1 MDQHIR
7 PPLTTKQKIETFFAA
22 LKLFFVIIVLVLL
35 IYTLYIVLFS
45 GYPRWLLN
53 ILTFSFY
60 HRDNVE
66 KLLKEGL
73 LEEHIQYLARVKS
86 NLIPSPLYSNCA
98 QFIEF
103 MKSYEEYN
111 HDMYFRSFRDYY
123 YYYYK
128 VYQPFPQN
136 IPQESGDPVTKYYVD
151 FYNALAQ
158 DLIAEEKLTNSDED
172 QTRKSDDQVLLEAYT
187 KGQSTFE
194 RIMKN
199 LENLKII
206 RNNAMRIKSNYVYL
220 PITAYLVLPDSQE
233 TIESTVTG
241 SSDYM
246 KIIDEVHHYDES
258 IVDVVLDKAKQD
270 PKMFYMIQN
279 YLNLPLAKAGEARTL
294 ARQKILKQINQ
305 ELFDLIEKYPI
316 LFHIAFLENNHD
328 QKKELEKRKKYCE
341 TMMKNLQKQKNSLGK
356 LLTTKGDPK
365 TLGYIAKSNDLLN
378 LDIEA
383 MKIEHD
389 NYERQLNK
397 LNDPRSYKK
406 ELYKTVIQT
415 YSKMLTGADLKAK
428 LTSLMNQGQIFKNVI
443 NSANVIELYLYEYQ
457 KELTKTINKHN
468 ITIKSFF
475 PELFNPYMQD
485 ILITR
490 MGGYFKKT
498 FSSANW
504 KGSYERFR
512 VQWALLGKMLK
523 DVIKSIIKSFHTSSN
538 VQQPVAP

>member
-1 MDQHIR
+1 MER

-35 IYTLYIVLFS
+35 IYTLYTILFR

-66 KLLKEGL
+66 KLMKEGL
-73 LEEHIQYLARVKS
+73 IEDHIQYLASVKS
-86 NLIPSPLYSNCA
+86 NHLPTPLYNACT
-98 QFIEF
+98 QFVDF
-103 MKSYEEYN
+103 MKSYDEYGS
-111 HDMYFRSFRDYY
+111 DMYFRSFRDYY

-128 VYQPFPQN
+128 AYNFSPQN

-158 DLIAEEKLTNSDED
+158 DLLTEEKITQSEED
-172 QTRKSDDQVLLEAYT
+172 QTKKSDDQVLLEAYS

-206 RNNAMRIKSNYVYL
+206 RNSAMKVKAQHMYF
-220 PITAYLVLPDSQE
+220 PIMAYLILPDSQE
-233 TIESTVTG
+233 TINSTVSG
-241 SSDYM
+241 SSDYI
-246 KIIDEVHHYDES
+246 KILNEVSFYNQN
-258 IVDVVLDKAKQD
+258 IVDKVITKTKQNS
-270 PKMFYMIQN
+270 KMFYVIQN
-279 YLNLPLAKAGEARTL
+279 YLNLPLAKAGEARSL
-294 ARQKILKQINQ
+294 ARQKILKHMNNP
-305 ELFDLIEKYPI
+305 ELFDLIDKFPI
-316 LFHIAFLENNHD
+316 LFHVAYMEIDPTKKRELEN
-328 QKKELEKRKKYCE
+328 QKKQCE
-341 TMMKNLQKQKNSLGK
+341 TMIQNLQKQKNNFAK
-356 LLTTKGDPK
+356 LSKTKADPK
-365 TLGYIAKSNDLLN
+365 TLGYIAKSTELLN

-383 MKIEHD
+383 FRIEQEIYTGELKKISNEID
-389 NYERQLNK
+389 
-397 LNDPRSYKK
+397 YKK
-406 ELYKTVIQT
+406 ELYRHVIQT
-415 YSKMLTGADLKAK
+415 YKKMLVGLDLKVK
-428 LTSLMNQGQIFKNVI
+428 LTSLMNQGQTYKNTV
-443 NSANVIELYLYEYQ
+443 NSANVIHLYLYQYQ
-457 KELTKTINKHN
+457 KDLTKTINKHN
-468 ITIKSFF
+468 ISIKSFF

-498 FSSANW
+498 FSNANW